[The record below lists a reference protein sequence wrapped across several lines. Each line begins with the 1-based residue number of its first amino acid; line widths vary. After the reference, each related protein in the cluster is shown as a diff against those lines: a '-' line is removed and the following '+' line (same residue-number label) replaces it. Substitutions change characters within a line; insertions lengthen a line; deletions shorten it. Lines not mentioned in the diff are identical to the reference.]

1 MPQRID
7 PDARRV
13 DHAAGGHVD
22 PLTGLAVF
30 EGCPCHA
37 AGVVHEGH
45 DPAGVED
52 HRPLANGGTGEGDC
66 EAGVV
71 ELAVPVADRACE
83 ARRLE
88 AGRRLERRPPPEQAY
103 PAEPLRT
110 GERLVDRQA
119 DAVEGQAA
127 EPARETVR
135 RHDEGQR
142 LGEMGSVVEKQPPF
156 AERLADERDVALR
169 EVPHAAMHEFR
180 GPTRRALGEVI
191 SLDEQRGK
199 PADGGVHGHA

>member
-1 MPQRID
+1 MRTSHAALCDGCLRGVATRQGTSFGRMPHGALVKPLRRGRQ
-7 PDARRV
+7 ARRSSLLQP
-13 DHAAGGHVD
+13 DD
-22 PLTGLAVF
+22 
-30 EGCPCHA
+30 
-37 AGVVHEGH
+37 
-45 DPAGVED
+45 DVETIEV
-52 HRPLANGGTGEGDC
+52 RSFQVGIELLI
-66 EAGVV
+66 EA
-71 ELAVPVADRACE
+71 

-103 PAEPLRT
+103 PAETLRA

-180 GPTRRALGEVI
+180 GPTRRALGEVV

-199 PADGGVHGHA
+199 PADGGIHGHA